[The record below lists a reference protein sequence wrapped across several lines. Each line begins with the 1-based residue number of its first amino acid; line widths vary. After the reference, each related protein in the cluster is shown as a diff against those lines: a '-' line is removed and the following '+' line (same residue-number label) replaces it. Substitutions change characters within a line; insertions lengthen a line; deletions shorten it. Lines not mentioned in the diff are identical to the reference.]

1 MTDSPQSPGSSTPGE
16 PAGPPPQPSYGT
28 PGGGAQA
35 YGTPP
40 PPPPYGDPTAQG
52 APPAYGTPPAAP
64 PVYGTTTPGTLG
76 ASDQRMWAIFAH
88 VGGIFFSFI
97 PALVIWL
104 IYKDRDD
111 YVRDQ
116 SAEALNWQITLIIAY
131 AVSGLLVLVL
141 IGFFLL
147 FAIGIA
153 SLVLGIMAAVA
164 ANRGER
170 YRYPVNLRLVK

>member
-1 MTDSPQSPGSSTPGE
+1 
-16 PAGPPPQPSYGT
+16 
-28 PGGGAQA
+28 
-35 YGTPP
+35 
-40 PPPPYGDPTAQG
+40 
-52 APPAYGTPPAAP
+52 
-64 PVYGTTTPGTLG
+64 VYGTTTPGTLG